1 MENTVPSTEVNPA
14 STPSAAPRAAQKKLF
29 ATLDNPLICA
39 IIEERFR
46 FDDAEQ
52 ALNRLKQVRK
62 KHQVVSFDEKSVTL
76 WIKGF
81 AITKEQERKGYVGNY
96 ACLYIKS
103 LEEKGITLAAELI
116 VLPLAEHPLKK
127 RPQHKHPNWAHPIM
141 RSIAKKQTYPSIEIA
156 QAVLDLLHDEFKDTT
171 IPAAY
176 HKLYVHLYSKEK
188 QRTLPIQKIVLKI
201 VPVSQDGE
209 RIQYEDMPD
218 YEEKHDLFRIDWKEN
233 TGRSKKGGG
242 MKAAVA
248 AMAAGMGGR

>member
-1 MENTVPSTEVNPA
+1 METETLTVPLERES
-14 STPSAAPRAAQKKLF
+14 QKKFF
-29 ATLDNPLICA
+29 ATIDNPLIVA

-46 FDDAEQ
+46 FDDAEH
-52 ALNRLKQVRK
+52 ALNRLKQIRK
-62 KHQVVSFDEKSVTL
+62 KYQIVSHDHNSVTL

-81 AITKEQERKGYVGNY
+81 AISKEQERKGYLGNY
-96 ACLYIKS
+96 ACLYLKPVP
-103 LEEKGITLAAELI
+103 EKGITLAAEPIL
-116 VLPLAEHPLKK
+116 LPLAEHPLKK

-141 RSIAKKQTYPSIEIA
+141 RSIKKQQTYTSIPLA
-156 QAVLDLLHDEFKDTT
+156 QEVLDKLHSEFPDTT
-171 IPAAY
+171 IPASY
-176 HKLYVHLYSKEK
+176 HKLYIHLYSKDKE
-188 QRTLPIQKIVLKI
+188 RTLPIQKVVLKI
-201 VPVSQDGE
+201 VPVDAQGE